1 MANEYSATWFDTF
14 LAAIPGEATDLEVRG
29 LARWL
34 PLPAYRAVLDVCCGP
49 GRHAARLAALGYTVT
64 GVDRD
69 AATLAAAADRVPDAR
84 FVRLDQRE
92 IGRVGGVVDAAAILW
107 QSFGYFDSAGN
118 DDVLSQLAGLLRPGG
133 RLALDVYHRE
143 YFARHQGRRAD
154 PRPGVAAIANTLS
167 GNRLRAEIAYADG
180 TGEAMDFELF
190 TPDELADRAA
200 RYGFA
205 AVGACCWW
213 DAARPPDPAV
223 ARFQLICERGAA
235 IPA

>member
-1 MANEYSATWFDTF
+1 VANEYSPTWFDTF
-14 LAAIPGEATDLEVRG
+14 LAAVPDEVTDLEVRG
-29 LARWL
+29 LAHWL

-49 GRHAARLAALGYTVT
+49 GRHAARLAALGYGVT

-69 AATLAAAADRVPDAR
+69 ANALAAAAERAPGAR

-92 IGRVGGVVDAAAILW
+92 IGRVGGAYDAAAILW

-118 DDVLSQLAGLLRPGG
+118 DEVLRQLAGLLRPGG

-143 YFARHQGRRAD
+143 YFARRQGRRAD
-154 PRPGVAAIANTLS
+154 PCPGVAAIANTLS
-167 GNRLRAEIAYADG
+167 GNRLRSEIAYADG
-180 TGEAMDFELF
+180 TGEAMDFEIF
-190 TPDELADRAA
+190 TPDELAARAA
-200 RYGFA
+200 RRGFA

-213 DAARPPDPAV
+213 DAARPPDPDV

-235 IPA
+235 GPA